1 MATSS
6 AADEDGKL
14 DTFDGSDPSQYRLWK
29 RRARLMLAGLPS
41 TVTAA
46 KFGARLMKYVK
57 GEAESLLETIDVD
70 TLVKEGGDEEI
81 FKVLDEKYL
90 PQPRDLMQQALKG
103 FFYELSIKPGETFQ
117 QFIARFDAALRKLK
131 EQNVT
136 LPKEVQG
143 FFLLRKLRLDN
154 TQESLVMTAT
164 KGSLEVKEVL
174 ANVRGIFPEGRV
186 SDRRHAV

>member
-1 MATSS
+1 
-6 AADEDGKL
+6 
-14 DTFDGSDPSQYRLWK
+14 
-29 RRARLMLAGLPS
+29 
-41 TVTAA
+41 
-46 KFGARLMKYVK
+46 
-57 GEAESLLETIDVD
+57 
-70 TLVKEGGDEEI
+70 
-81 FKVLDEKYL
+81 
-90 PQPRDLMQQALKG
+90 MQQALKG

>member
-143 FFLLRKLRLDN
+143 FFLLPGSQGGAGECQRHLSRRK
-154 TQESLVMTAT
+154 
-164 KGSLEVKEVL
+164 
-174 ANVRGIFPEGRV
+174 GISKVSKRSV